1 MEYIVLTIVMT
12 CLKIILDIATILYD
26 VSLFLY
32 LGTDLETNPRGEDS
46 TIQGQNSVVDQ
57 TAGQGLVVVE
67 ATLDLVALVGV
78 QGSANRPVGLAAGLR
93 QRETQEV
100 GTGMNHLQP
109 VPRHKTLVG
118 EVEGG
123 LGDRVTHLEDQ
134 VAPPLVGVE
143 EDLEKKAVG
152 EVSVFCFL
160 SLINYLS

>member
-1 MEYIVLTIVMT
+1 MT

-123 LGDRVTHLEDQ
+123 LGDRVTHL
-134 VAPPLVGVE
+134 APPLVGVE

>member
-1 MEYIVLTIVMT
+1 MFKNYIRYCHNT
-12 CLKIILDIATILYD
+12 YD

-160 SLINYLS
+160 SLLNYLS

>member
-1 MEYIVLTIVMT
+1 MFKNYIRYCHNT
-12 CLKIILDIATILYD
+12 YD

-32 LGTDLETNPRGEDS
+32 LGTDLETNPRGEGL

-78 QGSANRPVGLAAGLR
+78 QGSANSPVGLAAGLR

-100 GTGMNHLQP
+100 GTGMNPLRP

-123 LGDRVTHLEDQ
+123 SGDRVTHLEDQ

>member
-1 MEYIVLTIVMT
+1 M
-12 CLKIILDIATILYD
+12 
-26 VSLFLY
+26 
-32 LGTDLETNPRGEDS
+32 ETNPQGEDS

-160 SLINYLS
+160 SLLNYLS